1 MDSESGVLLAVGI
14 FFFFFFLSGFIYK
27 RYQTKIVFGEV
38 EETTDN
44 STWKQLSYIKK
55 EITSVCATVLHGR
68 KNFNGKSSDVTEGI
82 LKQFLKAMSN

>member
-14 FFFFFFLSGFIYK
+14 FFFFLSGFIYK

-55 EITSVCATVLHGR
+55 EITSVCGTVLHGR

>member
-1 MDSESGVLLAVGI
+1 M
-14 FFFFFFLSGFIYK
+14 
-27 RYQTKIVFGEV
+27 